1 LSLKIL
7 IFSNRMVN
15 MGCGMRGSLKWWV
28 WFLIGLIIGGTLSSG
43 IYYFLQAPVTAVRLE
58 YVGLIELSG
67 TIAYSESP
75 LTLISGNVLTPSEVE
90 QLVRQV
96 SSDPTIKTVVLVI
109 NSPGGSA
116 AASEEI
122 YSMLKKLS
130 EEKVVVSYIT
140 EYGASGGYYI
150 ALPSREI
157 IASPHALTGSVGAV
171 SIILNFKELMDKLG
185 VKAETFKSG
194 RLKDVGSAWREITDE
209 ERSLL
214 MSMIDSIAE
223 VFKERVREHRGTK
236 IKDYDEVFTARPYTG
251 VQALQAGIIDGIG
264 SIDDAV
270 KRACQLAGIPEDS
283 PRRWIRPRAPS
294 ILELLLGGGTSE
306 QAMKLNYEILL
317 MWPLPSILEP
327 YQITTFSNE

>member
-1 LSLKIL
+1 
-7 IFSNRMVN
+7 
-15 MGCGMRGSLKWWV
+15 MRRSLKWWV
-28 WFLIGLIIGGTLSSG
+28 WLLLGLIIGATLSSG
-43 IYYFLQAPVTAVRLE
+43 IHYFLQGPAVSVRLE

-67 TIAYSESP
+67 TIAYSDSP
-75 LTLISGNVLTPSEVE
+75 LTLFSGNVLTPNDVE
-90 QLVRQV
+90 QLIRQV
-96 SSDPTIKTVVLVI
+96 IGDPTIKTIVLVI

-171 SIILNFKELMDKLG
+171 SMILNYKELMDKIG

-194 RLKDVGSAWREITDE
+194 KLKDVGSAWRELTDE

-214 MSMIDSIAE
+214 ISIVDSVADI
-223 VFKERVREHRGTK
+223 FKERVREHRGIK
-236 IKDYDEVFTARPYTG
+236 INNYDEVFTARPYTG
-251 VQALQAGIIDGIG
+251 VQALQAGIIDGVG
-264 SIDDAV
+264 SLDQAV

-283 PRRWIRPRAPS
+283 PRRWIRPRTPS

-306 QAMKLNYEILL
+306 QAMKLNYEVLL

-327 YQITTFSNE
+327 RQLIPLLNE